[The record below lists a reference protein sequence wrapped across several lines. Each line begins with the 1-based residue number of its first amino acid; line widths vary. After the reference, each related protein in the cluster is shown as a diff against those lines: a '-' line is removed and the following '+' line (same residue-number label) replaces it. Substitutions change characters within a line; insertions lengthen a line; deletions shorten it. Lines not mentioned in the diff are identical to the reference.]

1 MHSAEITGHEN
12 EGQKLRVENHALE
25 NDGENLWVEK
35 TLWKM
40 KKKISGWKTMMQWKA
55 TEKI

>member
-40 KKKISGWKTMMQWKA
+40 KKKSQDGKR
-55 TEKI
+55 